1 MADCAKWAGD
11 NLTVT
16 VRKIDAYRR
25 RANLPPSDLWE
36 ECSDEDPFAAG
47 PDWDDLL
54 EAKTACLMSL
64 LEE

>member
-36 ECSDEDPFAAG
+36 ECSDEDPFAAR
-47 PDWDDLL
+47 PDWDDVL
-54 EAKTACLMSL
+54 EAGTACLMSL

>member
-1 MADCAKWAGD
+1 MADCANWAGD

-36 ECSDEDPFAAG
+36 EGSHEDPLAVG
-47 PDWDDLL
+47 PT
-54 EAKTACLMSL
+54 EMTFSKRRRRV
-64 LEE
+64 